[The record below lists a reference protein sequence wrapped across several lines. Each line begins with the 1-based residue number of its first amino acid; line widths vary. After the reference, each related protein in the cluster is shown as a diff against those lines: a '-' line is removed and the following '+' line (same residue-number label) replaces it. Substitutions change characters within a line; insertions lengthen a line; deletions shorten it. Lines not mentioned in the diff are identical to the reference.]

1 MHNVRP
7 ITARETGTIIAA
19 IVIIALAGIA
29 GAQSSGGPGGA
40 AGIRPP
46 ASWTTPDGTL
56 QLTPAAGW
64 EANPRLAT
72 DNGVIAMI
80 HLSGMQKDQTLPAW
94 LLIDRRTRDP
104 KTPFASVIRACL
116 NEGKTF
122 TYVPADSAILT
133 TADGHALATYRFNL
147 GPDGSE
153 RGLGLLE
160 APTGTI
166 LFRYETVSTQVWKDQ
181 QAAMETMLR
190 SVRFLNNAK

>member
-1 MHNVRP
+1 MRP
-7 ITARETGTIIAA
+7 ITARETGTILAA
-19 IVIIALAGIA
+19 FVIIALTGTA
-29 GAQSSGGPGGA
+29 GAQSSGGPGGV

-46 ASWTTPDGTL
+46 VSWTTPDGTL

-64 EANPRLAT
+64 EANPRLAS

-80 HLSGMQKDQTLPAW
+80 HPSGMQKDQTLPAW

-104 KTPFASVIRACL
+104 KIPFSSVIRACL
-116 NEGKTF
+116 TEGRTF
-122 TYVPADSAILT
+122 AYFPADSAMLT

-147 GPDGSE
+147 GPDGSD

-166 LFRYETVSTQVWKDQ
+166 LFRYETVSAQVWKDQ
-181 QAAMETMLR
+181 QAAMESMLR
-190 SVRFLNNAK
+190 SVRFLPNAK